1 MSGIFFND
9 NFNEDDDDN
18 AKRLPPVIKP
28 SKRVSAKLKSERGR
42 RFEDNYD
49 IIYEAYTNPRKMDK
63 LTPTIKRELA
73 RWKFA
78 RQWISDFEPSNDGE
92 VVRALRTEYGI
103 SERQAYTDVQNCKR
117 LFASVTKVNAE
128 FEKVMFLERLTRT
141 RRYAMELG
149 NAKGFAIAT
158 RCDAIL
164 AKVNGYDR
172 EQHELPQ
179 PVLVNVVM
187 TTDISVLGLKEV
199 ENKEA
204 LIKSFWKKKDA
215 ARAKEIQD
223 IEYEDLLENPRDE
236 RQHQR

>member
-1 MSGIFFND
+1 MTGFMPFGVFGD
-9 NFNEDDDDN
+9 QDDDEEPD
-18 AKRLPPVIKP
+18 LPAEKPVKKFP
-28 SKRVSAKLKSERGR
+28 AKLKSERGR

-49 IIYEAYTNPRKMDK
+49 IIFEAYTNPRKMDK

-78 RQWISDFEPSNDGE
+78 RQWISDFEPHNDSQ
-92 VVRALRTEYGI
+92 VVKALRAEYGI
-103 SERQAYTDVQNCKR
+103 SERQAYTDVINCKR

-128 FEKVMFLERLTRT
+128 FEKVIYLEQLKRL
-141 RRYAMELG
+141 RRKSMELN
-149 NAKGFAIAT
+149 NAKGFDVAS

-179 PVLVNVVM
+179 PVIVQVQM

-199 ENKEA
+199 ENKAA
-204 LIKSFWKKKDA
+204 LIKGFWKRKEDKKQA
-215 ARAKEIQD
+215 EIQD